1 VHNSS
6 IWSDLTTAITL
17 STPGTEAQRKT
28 LASAHTQRAW
38 LVYKAAAKYES
49 LGEVGGEMLPAELR
63 GLDKEG
69 MEEWARGEFE
79 KGGACGNEV
88 AREMA
93 RGMNPVRK
101 LCGRIVGEMMR
112 GEMGGGGGGGFEG
125 DDDDGLEGTV
135 KGG

>member
-1 VHNSS
+1 
-6 IWSDLTTAITL
+6 
-17 STPGTEAQRKT
+17 
-28 LASAHTQRAW
+28 
-38 LVYKAAAKYES
+38 
-49 LGEVGGEMLPAELR
+49 MLPAELR

-88 AREMA
+88 AGGMA

-112 GEMGGGGGGGFEG
+112 GEMGGLGWGGGGREG
-125 DDDDGLEGTV
+125 DDDDGL
-135 KGG
+135 